1 MNELMSPKS
10 DNAAATTEAEH
21 WRECMSALV
30 DGELSAAEV
39 DELMA
44 AMERDPELQ
53 AVWARYQAIG
63 PLVVRANASLPSV
76 SAANDPVFWRRLA
89 VAASFVAV
97 TTVIWGVWEQG
108 GSSGVT
114 LASGSPTVWVSSAAG
129 PMMRDPVLEDL
140 LQQHR
145 ELGDGGALQV
155 STGFLRSAT
164 LHSTP

>member
-1 MNELMSPKS
+1 MNEPMSP
-10 DNAAATTEAEH
+10 DNDIATTTDAAH
-21 WRECMSALV
+21 WSECMSALV

-44 AMERDPELQ
+44 AIERDPQLQ

-63 PLVVRANASLPSV
+63 PLVVRANGLLTETT
-76 SAANDPVFWRRLA
+76 AANDSVFWRRLA

-97 TTVIWGVWEQG
+97 TTVIWGVLEQAQP
-108 GSSGVT
+108 SGVT
-114 LASGSPTVWVSSAAG
+114 LALEVPTVWMSSAAG

-164 LHSTP
+164 LHTTP

>member
-1 MNELMSPKS
+1 MKETLSSKTDS
-10 DNAAATTEAEH
+10 TATTDAEH

-30 DGELSAAEV
+30 DGELSPAEV

-44 AMERDPELQ
+44 AVERDPELQ

-63 PLVVRANASLPSV
+63 PLVVRAHAALPAA
-76 SAANDPVFWRRLA
+76 AANDPVFWRRLA

-97 TTVIWGVWEQG
+97 TTVSWGLLEL
-108 GSSGVT
+108 SEPSAVT
-114 LASGSPTVWVSSAAG
+114 MSAGAPTVWVSSAAG

-145 ELGDGGALQV
+145 EFGDGGAMQA

-164 LHSTP
+164 LYRTP

>member
-1 MNELMSPKS
+1 MNETMSPKS
-10 DNAAATTEAEH
+10 DSAATTDAEH

-44 AMERDPELQ
+44 AMERNPDLQ

-63 PLVVRANASLPSV
+63 PLVVRANVALPAAS
-76 SAANDPVFWRRLA
+76 ATNDSVFWRRLA

-97 TTVIWGVWEQG
+97 TTLGWGLLALNEP
-108 GSSGVT
+108 SAIT
-114 LASGSPTVWVSSAAG
+114 MASGAPGVWVSSAAG
-129 PMMRDPVLEDL
+129 PMMRDPILEDL

-145 ELGDGGALQV
+145 EFGDGGAMQV

-164 LHSTP
+164 LLTTP

>member
-1 MNELMSPKS
+1 MNEPMSPKS
-10 DNAAATTEAEH
+10 DNGAATDAEH

-53 AVWARYQAIG
+53 AVWARYQVIG
-63 PLVVRANASLPSV
+63 PLVVRANAVLPSA
-76 SAANDPVFWRRLA
+76 SAANDPVFWRRWA
-89 VAASFVAV
+89 VAASLVAV
-97 TTVIWGVWEQG
+97 TTVIWGVLDQVEFA
-108 GSSGVT
+108 GVS
-114 LASGSPTVWVSSAAG
+114 LASSSPTVWVSSAAG
-129 PMMRDPVLEDL
+129 PMMRDPALEDL

>member
-1 MNELMSPKS
+1 MNEPMSPKS
-10 DNAAATTEAEH
+10 DKAATTEAEH

-39 DELMA
+39 DELMSA
-44 AMERDPELQ
+44 VERDPELQ

-63 PLVVRANASLPSV
+63 PLVVRANAALPAA
-76 SAANDPVFWRRLA
+76 SAANDPVFWRRWA
-89 VAASFVAV
+89 VAASLVAV

-108 GSSGVT
+108 ESSGVNW
-114 LASGSPTVWVSSAAG
+114 ASGSPTVWVSSAAG
-129 PMMRDPVLEDL
+129 PMMRDPALEDL

>member
-1 MNELMSPKS
+1 MNEPMSPMS
-10 DNAAATTEAEH
+10 DISATTDAEY

-30 DGELSAAEV
+30 DGELSPTEV
-39 DELMA
+39 EELMA
-44 AMERDPELQ
+44 AVERDPELQ
-53 AVWARYQAIG
+53 VVWARYQSIG
-63 PLVVRANASLPSV
+63 PLVVRANAALPV
-76 SAANDPVFWRRLA
+76 ALAANDPVFWRRWA
-89 VAASFVAV
+89 VAASLVAA
-97 TTVIWGVWEQG
+97 TTLTWGLLELDEPSVRNW
-108 GSSGVT
+108 
-114 LASGSPTVWVSSAAG
+114 ASGAPAVWVSSAAG